1 MKKVLAIANNLC
13 YNIFMLYHFILKQET
28 DNMKQPL
35 QKALMLVLACVFLLR
50 VTVGYCL
57 PVSGAVISTVTPT
70 VSIGNG
76 FMVALDAMGHAYAWG
91 DNTAGNLGNGTTSS
105 QTNAVAVTMPD
116 KVTFVA
122 IAAGANHVVALAADG
137 DVYTWGSNATG
148 QLGYEQG
155 SIQTT
160 PRLVEALADKT
171 AMAVAAGNGF
181 SMALMQ
187 DGTVYTW
194 GTNANGELGVSASEV
209 ASFRTSPTV
218 LGGNMENLY
227 FIKISAGPSS
237 AAAVTASGTV
247 YLWGRNASGQ
257 LGTSSVAKLLPFSP
271 TSLTSCAEIALGESH
286 SVALLSDG
294 SIKNAGLND
303 KGQFGVGTTY
313 DALCEFFRAANL
325 TSPKPIVDVAAGTQ
339 HTVALSANGTVYTWG
354 YNNQG
359 QLGYSGSTTQTSPKA
374 VTLGDGIVASSVAA
388 AYNNSA
394 IVTAEGRVYAFG
406 ANGSGQ
412 LGNGLVSDNV
422 TSPAAVLGPNGIDP
436 LNLGMGSEDIKQDV
450 YISIKTNVPAPTFT
464 VTIPAEV
471 PFGTLNQKNENAIDR
486 YSETA
491 VSVGASDVSFLFGEK
506 KLVISLSSA
515 DASGEFLLRDVNDPT
530 YTLPFNVYTEQPGE
544 RVEVTPG
551 GRFAEF
557 TADGRVN
564 GCLRIDQSLINRNGS
579 YSGTVTFTVS
589 VEPLSAEAN

>member
-1 MKKVLAIANNLC
+1 MKHL
-13 YNIFMLYHFILKQET
+13 
-28 DNMKQPL
+28 L

-70 VSIGNG
+70 VSVGNG

-91 DNTAGNLGNGTTSS
+91 DNTAGVLGNGTTTSE
-105 QTNAVAVTMPD
+105 THAVAVTMPD
-116 KVTFVA
+116 QVTFTA
-122 IAAGANHVVALAADG
+122 IAAGANHVVALSADG
-137 DVYTWGSNATG
+137 GVYTWGSNATG

-181 SMALMQ
+181 SIALMQ

-209 ASFRTSPTV
+209 ASFRTFPTV

-227 FIKISAGPSS
+227 FIRISAGQSS
-237 AAAVTASGTV
+237 AAAITASGTV

-257 LGTSSVAKLLPFSP
+257 LGTSAIAKLLPFSP
-271 TSLTSCAEIALGESH
+271 TSLTSCAEVALGENH

-303 KGQFGVGTTY
+303 RGQFGVGETY
-313 DALCEFFRAANL
+313 DLAYEFFQAASL
-325 TSPKPIVDVAAGTQ
+325 ASPKPIVDVAAGTR
-339 HTVALSANGTVYTWG
+339 HTAALAANGTVYTWG
-354 YNNQG
+354 YNDKG

-374 VTLGDGIVASSVAA
+374 VSLGDGVVASSVTA
-388 AYNNSA
+388 AYNNTA
-394 IVTAEGRVYAFG
+394 VVTADGRVYAFG

-412 LGNGLVSDNV
+412 LGNGLVSDNI
-422 TSPAAVLGPNGIDP
+422 TSPAAVLGTNGIDP
-436 LNLGMGSEDIKQDV
+436 LYLGMGSEDITHDV
-450 YISIKTNVPAPTFT
+450 HISIKTNVPSPTFT

-471 PFGTLNQKNENAIDR
+471 AFGTLNQKNESAIDR

-530 YTLPFNVYTEQPGE
+530 YTLPFSAYTEQTGE
-544 RVEVTPG
+544 RTRVAPG

-557 TADGRVN
+557 TADGRTN

-589 VEPLSAEAN
+589 VEPISAESN